1 MRLLFVADGRSP
13 IARNWMAHFIEAGH
27 EVHLLS
33 TFAGHPWS
41 GLASLHTV
49 PVAFS
54 GFIKARDRPR
64 IQTEGVRSGGSSR
77 SSPFGGARL
86 IQFRSAVRHWFGP
99 STIARAARQAQQVF
113 RSVQPDLVHA
123 MRIPFEGMV
132 ASAVDS
138 TIPLLVSVWGN
149 DFTLHAPASPM
160 MTAHTRRTLERVDG
174 LHTDCRRDMR
184 LAHQLGFQAGRPEL
198 VLPAGGGIKGQVFH
212 PGEPDMGV
220 LTEPLATLMRSIPV
234 ESPVVVNPRG
244 FRAYVRN
251 DTFFQSIP
259 QILKAHPRARFL
271 CPAMA
276 GEKQAL
282 RWIERLGVAD
292 SVHLLPRLS
301 QVDMA
306 VVYQR
311 ADVTVSVT
319 EHDGTP
325 NTLLEALACGCFP
338 VVGDIESL
346 HEWIEQDENGLL
358 IDPGDPHALAGAV
371 IRALSEDG
379 LRETSRARNLA
390 MIAERAEYS
399 AVMTKAAD
407 FYQEL
412 AV

>member
-13 IARNWMAHFIEAGH
+13 IARNWMAYFIEAGH

-33 TFAGHPWS
+33 TFPCLPGS
-41 GLASLHTV
+41 GLASFHVV

-54 GFIKARDRPR
+54 GLIKARDEQHVGIKR
-64 IQTEGVRSGGSSR
+64 VRSGESWRTSL
-77 SSPFGGARL
+77 FGGARL
-86 IQFRSAVRHWFGP
+86 IRFRSAVRHWFGP
-99 STIARAARQAQQVF
+99 WTIARAVRTAQQVF
-113 RSVQPDLVHA
+113 QSVQPDLVHA
-123 MRIPFEGMV
+123 MRIPFEGML

-138 TIPLLVSVWGN
+138 TLPLLVSVWGN
-149 DFTLHAPASPM
+149 DFTLHAPATPM
-160 MTAHTRRTLERVDG
+160 MTTHTRRTLERVDG
-174 LHTDCRRDMR
+174 LHTDCRRDLR
-184 LAHQLGFQAGRPEL
+184 LARQLGFQTGRLEL
-198 VLPAGGGIKGQVFH
+198 VLPAGGGIKGEVFH
-212 PGEPDMGV
+212 PGEPDMGA
-220 LTEPLATLMRSIPV
+220 LIEPMATLMRSIPV
-234 ESPVVVNPRG
+234 VSPVVVNPRG

-276 GEKQAL
+276 GEAQAL

-292 SVHLLPRLS
+292 SVHLLPKLS
-301 QVDMA
+301 QAEMA
-306 VVYQR
+306 AVYQR

-346 HEWIEQDENGLL
+346 REWIDQNENGLL
-358 IDPGDPHALAGAV
+358 VDPGDPHALAGAV
-371 IRALSEDG
+371 IRALSDDG
-379 LRETSRARNLA
+379 LRETSRAKNLA
-390 MIAERAEYS
+390 IIAERAEYS
-399 AVMTKAAD
+399 AVMAKATD